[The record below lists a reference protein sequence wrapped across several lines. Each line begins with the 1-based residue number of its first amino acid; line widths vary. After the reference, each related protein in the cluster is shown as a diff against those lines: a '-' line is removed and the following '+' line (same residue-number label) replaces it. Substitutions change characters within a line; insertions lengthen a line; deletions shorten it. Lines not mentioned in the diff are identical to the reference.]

1 MRCESY
7 KKCTVNEKKK
17 KQRKRS
23 NGREEK
29 KVHRELIKSKIIFS
43 TTKKKKTDI
52 DYTFPYL
59 SYVTDY
65 DCLSIPII
73 VLCDRLLMA
82 ICHYHMDHHFFPS
95 PFTVYDVRQL

>member
-7 KKCTVNEKKK
+7 KKCTVKEKKK

-29 KVHRELIKSKIIFS
+29 KLHRELRKGKIIFS

-52 DYTFPYL
+52 NYTFPYL

-65 DCLSIPII
+65 DCLSIPTI
-73 VLCDRLLMA
+73 VLCDRL
-82 ICHYHMDHHFFPS
+82 
-95 PFTVYDVRQL
+95 

>member
-7 KKCTVNEKKK
+7 KKCIVKEKKK
-17 KQRKRS
+17 KQRKRG

-29 KVHRELIKSKIIFS
+29 KLHRELRKGKIIFS
-43 TTKKKKTDI
+43 TKKKN
-52 DYTFPYL
+52 TFPYL

-73 VLCDRLLMA
+73 VLCDKL
-82 ICHYHMDHHFFPS
+82 
-95 PFTVYDVRQL
+95 

>member
-29 KVHRELIKSKIIFS
+29 KLHRELRK
-43 TTKKKKTDI
+43 
-52 DYTFPYL
+52 
-59 SYVTDY
+59 
-65 DCLSIPII
+65 
-73 VLCDRLLMA
+73 
-82 ICHYHMDHHFFPS
+82 
-95 PFTVYDVRQL
+95 

>member
-1 MRCESY
+1 M
-7 KKCTVNEKKK
+7 KN
-17 KQRKRS
+17 
-23 NGREEK
+23 N
-29 KVHRELIKSKIIFS
+29 IFNK
-43 TTKKKKTDI
+43 KKKKTDI

-95 PFTVYDVRQL
+95 PFTVYDVRQLWQNMCKNVWY